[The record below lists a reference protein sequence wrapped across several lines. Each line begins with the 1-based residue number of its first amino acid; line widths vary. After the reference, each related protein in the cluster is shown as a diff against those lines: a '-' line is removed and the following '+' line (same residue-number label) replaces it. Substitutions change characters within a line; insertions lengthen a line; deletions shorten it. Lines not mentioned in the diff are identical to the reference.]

1 MASAF
6 QPRPG
11 LRDRIDRAWAG
22 RTSVVLSGGGGVGKS
37 QLAAARAHQVL
48 AAGTEVVV
56 WVNAADMAQV
66 VTGYAA
72 AALGVQADGA
82 RGEDAESDARAFKRW
97 LASTSRSWLVVLDD
111 VADRESIKRW
121 WPPSSSNGDG
131 RVLATSRRRDAL
143 MSGGGRAV
151 VDVGTYAPDEAIA
164 YLRHRFTDT
173 DMSRLLDA
181 QATDLLR
188 ELGHLPLAL
197 SHAAAYMI
205 NEDVPCASYLQLFT
219 DRRSRLE
226 AMLPPEADTEG
237 YGRPVAAA
245 LLLALDAVR
254 RRDPVGVAAPALCLT
269 AHLDPVGHPLSLWAD
284 AAVTGYLSAH
294 RSMPSGPADTL
305 APALVTAEQARSVL
319 QLLHH
324 YSLIT
329 FGSRDGARAVSMH
342 ALTARA
348 ARENAP
354 ANLVTAAV
362 PAAAD
367 ALAAIWPESDHTDWD
382 LAAVLRANTVTLAA
396 VSGDLLWQRDG
407 HSVLGRAGASLLGAG
422 LYSAAVSYFER
433 LAADA
438 ERLLGGEH
446 AETLEAR
453 SALATAYRMA
463 GRLEEAISGGEWAA
477 ADAERLLGDDHPT
490 TVRAYANLASSYA
503 LAGRTVEAIAIGS
516 RVVTEHER
524 LRDQDAPAT
533 VLARSN
539 LAGYY
544 SQAGRTAEA
553 IAIGSRVVTDR
564 ERLGDQDALATVLA
578 RSNLAA
584 YYLQAGRTAEAIAL
598 GERVVADR
606 ERILEPDHPD
616 TLASRSI
623 LAGSYAE
630 AGRAA
635 EAIAVGERVVAD
647 RERILGE
654 GHPTT
659 LESRVNLAGYY
670 HQAGRTGE
678 AITLTELAV
687 ADAERLLGDD
697 DPVAVVARGNLAA
710 IHFEAGHV
718 DEAIVLGERVV
729 ADAEQVLGT
738 GHPDTRRIR
747 DCLADT
753 YRASGRVD
761 DAIDAAQLN
770 VTETER
776 LLGEDH
782 PDTVRARIGLAA
794 CYWDAGRAE
803 EAMVLARRLVGEGNP
818 DAEGLSAYAG
828 LVQFYEKTGQ
838 AEEAK
843 TLRRAVA
850 DVGQVLGEDRSEDI
864 GVDQKVALLERAA
877 ADLGRML
884 GEDHA
889 HTLVIRGGMGVALME
904 AGRPKEGIPLLERVA
919 ADTERL
925 FGIQDAIEGFINLGV
940 AYCRMDRTGE
950 AITLLKRV
958 VADADRILGPH
969 HPGTQEARAALARC
983 YGAAIRA
990 RLSRL
995 RPWRRTQKP
1004 RE

>member
-1 MASAF
+1 M
-6 QPRPG
+6 
-11 LRDRIDRAWAG
+11 
-22 RTSVVLSGGGGVGKS
+22 VLSGGGGVGKS
-37 QLAAARAHQVL
+37 QLAAALAQQAL
-48 AAGTEVVV
+48 AAGTELVV

-111 VADRESIKRW
+111 VADTESIKLW
-121 WPPSSSNGDG
+121 WPPSWSNGDS

-151 VDVGTYAPDEAIA
+151 VDVGTYAPDEAVA
-164 YLRHRFTDT
+164 YLRQRFTDT

-181 QATDLLR
+181 QATDLLC

-205 NEDVPCASYLQLFT
+205 NEDVPCASYLRLFT
-219 DRRSRLE
+219 DQRSRLE

-305 APALVTAEQARSVL
+305 VEPAEVTAERARFVL
-319 QLLHH
+319 RLLHQ

-329 FGSRDGARAVSMH
+329 FGSEDGARGVSMH

-407 HSVLGRAGASLLGAG
+407 HPVLGRAGASLWGAG
-422 LYSAAVSYFER
+422 LYTAAVSYFER

-463 GRLEEAISGGEWAA
+463 GRLEEAISRGEWAA

-490 TVRAYANLASSYA
+490 TVRAYANLANSYA
-503 LAGRTVEAIAIGS
+503 LAGRTAEAIAIGT
-516 RVVTEHER
+516 RVVTELER
-524 LRDQDAPAT
+524 LRDQDAPDT

-539 LAGYY
+539 LAAYY

-553 IAIGSRVVTDR
+553 IAIGTRVVTEH
-564 ERLGDQDALATVLA
+564 ERLWHQDAPATVLA

-584 YYLQAGRTAEAIAL
+584 YYTQAGRTAEAIAL

-616 TLASRSI
+616 ALASRSI

-635 EAIAVGERVVAD
+635 EAIALGERVVAD

-670 HQAGRTGE
+670 HRAGRTGE
-678 AITLTELAV
+678 AITLTERAV
-687 ADAERLLGDD
+687 ADAERLLGND

-710 IHFEAGHV
+710 LHFETGHV

-729 ADAEQVLGT
+729 ADAERILGT

-753 YRASGRVD
+753 YRASGRLD

-770 VTETER
+770 VAEAER

-782 PDTVRARIGLAA
+782 PDTVRARIALAA
-794 CYWDAGRAE
+794 CYWEAGRTE
-803 EAMVLARRLVGEGNP
+803 EAMVLARRLVGPDNP
-818 DAEGLSAYAG
+818 DAEGMSAYAG
-828 LVQFYEKTGQ
+828 LVLFYEKTGQ

-843 TLRRAVA
+843 TLRRIAA
-850 DVGQVLGEDRSEDI
+850 DVGRVVGKDRSEVID
-864 GVDQKVALLERAA
+864 VDKKVALLERAT
-877 ADLGRML
+877 ADLGRLL

-925 FGIQDAIEGFINLGV
+925 FGIQDAIEDFINLGV

-950 AITLLKRV
+950 AVTLLKRV

-969 HPGTQEARAALARC
+969 HPDTQEARAALARC
-983 YGAAIRA
+983 YGATIRA
-990 RLSRL
+990 RLARL